1 MSYKRIVVIQTAYL
15 GDLIMTTPLFRELKL
30 AFPGVEVDAVVIP
43 ETAGII
49 KNNPHIDRVYLFDKR
64 RKRVKLLS
72 FLRLV
77 RDLRKR
83 RYDAAYSMTKS
94 MTSSL
99 IMLLSG
105 IPERVGQEGMRFL
118 TRSIRTKDRPH
129 IRERAVELLTASSG
143 YDAADASTELFPGP
157 DKTMKAKEMLA
168 KSTARINIGFAPGS
182 VRETKKWPGEYFS
195 ELLDL
200 LAGADINIYFIGS
213 ADDRLICRRIIEGS
227 SNRNCHNLAGELGLP
242 LSAAVIGLLDLM
254 VTNDSA
260 PLHMSNAVDTP
271 VLAFFGPTVKE
282 YGCYPYRD
290 DDRMLEVDL
299 DCRPCGTHGGK
310 ACPLGH
316 HDCMRAIRPETVY
329 KEIMRCIDANQD

>member
-1 MSYKRIVVIQTAYL
+1 
-15 GDLIMTTPLFRELKL
+15 MTTPLFRELKL

-49 KNNPHIDRVYLFDKR
+49 KNNPYISRVFLFDKR
-64 RKRVKLLS
+64 KKKTKLPS

-105 IPERVGQEGMRFL
+105 IPERIGQEGMRFL

-143 YDAADASTELFPGP
+143 FDSGDTTTELFPGP
-157 DKTMKAKEMLA
+157 DEKKKAKGLLA
-168 KSTARINIGFAPGS
+168 ESRAKFNIGFAPGS
-182 VRETKKWPGEYFS
+182 VRETKKWPGKYFS
-195 ELLDL
+195 ALLDL
-200 LAGADINIYFIGS
+200 LAADDINIFFIGG
-213 ADDRLICRRIIEGS
+213 ADDRSVCRKIIEGS
-227 SNRNCHNLAGELGLP
+227 SNRNCHNLAGELGLS
-242 LSAAVIGLLDLM
+242 LSAALIELLDLM

-271 VLAFFGPTVKE
+271 ALAFFGPTVKE

-290 DDRMLEVDL
+290 DDRMLEIEL
-299 DCRPCGTHGGK
+299 ECRPCGTHGGN

-316 HDCMRAIRPETVY
+316 HNCMRGIRPETVY
-329 KEIMRCIDANQD
+329 GEIMRYINENKD